1 MRTVRQSFVVL
12 AVALG
17 LALATVQAAAQPRNG
32 DEPVVVIGGEYTVA
46 AGERVEDV
54 VVIAGSALIEGEVAG
69 DAVAVMGDVTLAD
82 TARVEGDFVVV
93 VGSATIEPGA
103 VVERDLVVVASG
115 LDAPPGFRA
124 GGEQVV
130 VGGGLG
136 PADRFGAVAPWF
148 REGLLWARPFVPS
161 LPWMWALA
169 ALLALLYLAINF
181 LFDRPVRACVDVLAE
196 KPLSTGLGGLLVVL
210 LVGPVCFML
219 AVSVVGVVVIPF
231 VVCALLLGSLVG
243 RVAAARWIGGR
254 VIAEDAPGDW
264 RQGTR
269 SLLIGMALLTVA
281 YLVPVLGFVTWTTL
295 GVFGLGAVAATIVA
309 GLKKENPQRPAPAA
323 GPPEAQGESGA
334 PVDVPATAA
343 NARLPEAA
351 AAEPPPP
358 ATAPPP
364 SASDAP
370 PDLSVYPRAGFGSR
384 LGALAL
390 DVLLLGI
397 AGALLRVEGL
407 SFLFFV
413 AYHVGFWAWKGT
425 TIGGI
430 VCHLRVVRSDGTP
443 LRFTEALVR
452 GLSAIFSVAV
462 AGLGWFWMLW
472 DPDRQTWH
480 DKIAGTIV
488 VRVPT
493 SVTLP

>member
-1 MRTVRQSFVVL
+1 MRTVRHSFVVL
-12 AVALG
+12 AVTLG
-17 LALATVQAAAQPRNG
+17 MVVAASQAAAQSRG
-32 DEPVVVIGGEYTVA
+32 GEEPVVVIGDDYTLA
-46 AGERVEDV
+46 AGERVEEV
-54 VVIAGSALIEGEVAG
+54 VVISGSATVEGEVDG
-69 DAVAVMGDVTLAD
+69 DLVVVMGDVTLAG
-82 TARVEGDFVVV
+82 TGRVEGDFVVV

-103 VVERDLVVVASG
+103 VIERDLVVVAGG

-130 VGGGLG
+130 VIGGFGA
-136 PADRFGAVAPWF
+136 ADRFGAILPWF
-148 REGLLWARPFVPS
+148 REGLLLGRPFVPS

-169 ALLALLYLAINF
+169 ALLVLLYLAINF
-181 LFDRPVRACVDVLAE
+181 LFDRPVRSCVDVLAE
-196 KPLSTGLGGLLVVL
+196 KPLSTGLGGVLVVL
-210 LVGPVCFML
+210 LIGPVFFIL
-219 AVSVVGVVVIPF
+219 AVSVVGLVVIPF
-231 VVCALLLGSLVG
+231 VVCALLLASLVG
-243 RVAAARWIGGR
+243 RVAAARWIGSR
-254 VIAEDAPGDW
+254 VIAEDSPENW

-269 SLLIGMALLTVA
+269 SLLIGMALVSVA

-295 GVFGLGAVAATIVA
+295 GVFGLGAVAATVVA
-309 GLKKENPQRPAPAA
+309 GLKKENPQQPAPAA
-323 GPPEAQGESGA
+323 GQQEEPTDSAAAAAATEESPEAG
-334 PVDVPATAA
+334 
-343 NARLPEAA
+343 
-351 AAEPPPP
+351 AAEPPAP
-358 ATAPPP
+358 AAPPP
-364 SASDAP
+364 ASDAP
-370 PDLSVYPRAGFGSR
+370 ADLSVFPRAGFGSR

-390 DVLLLGI
+390 DILLLGI
-397 AGALLRVEGL
+397 AGALLHIEDGWL
-407 SFLFFV
+407 FLLIV
-413 AYHVGFWAWKGT
+413 VYHVGFWAWKGT

-430 VCHLRVVRSDGTP
+430 VCHLRVVRSDGRM

>member
-1 MRTVRQSFVVL
+1 MSAIRHSFVVL
-12 AVALG
+12 AVTLG
-17 LALATVQAAAQPRNG
+17 VAVAASQAAAQSRG
-32 DEPVVVIGGEYTVA
+32 GAEPVVVIGGDYTLA
-46 AGERVEDV
+46 AGERVEEV
-54 VVIAGSALIEGEVAG
+54 VVISGSATVEGEVDG
-69 DAVAVMGDVTLAD
+69 DLVVVMGDVTIAD
-82 TARVEGDFVVV
+82 TGRVEGDFVVV

-103 VVERDLVVVASG
+103 VIERDLVVVAGG

-130 VGGGLG
+130 VIGGLG
-136 PADRFGAVAPWF
+136 AADRFGAILPWF
-148 REGLLWARPFVPS
+148 REGLLLGRPFVPS

-169 ALLALLYLAINF
+169 ALFVLLYLAVNF
-181 LFDRPVRACVDVLAE
+181 LFDRPVRSCVDVLAE
-196 KPLSTGLGGLLVVL
+196 KPLSTGLGGVLVVL
-210 LVGPVCFML
+210 LIGPVFFIL
-219 AVSVVGVVVIPF
+219 AVSVVGLVVIPF
-231 VVCALLLGSLVG
+231 VVCALLLASLVG
-243 RVAAARWIGGR
+243 RVAAARWIGSR
-254 VIAEDAPGDW
+254 VIAEDSPENW

-269 SLLIGMALLTVA
+269 SLLIGMALVGVA

-295 GVFGLGAVAATIVA
+295 GVFGLGAVAATVVA
-309 GLKKENPQRPAPAA
+309 GLKKENPQQPAPTA
-323 GPPEAQGESGA
+323 GPPEAPTDSGS

-343 NARLPEAA
+343 DAAPPETAA
-351 AAEPPPP
+351 AAPPLPAAPPP
-358 ATAPPP
+358 AP
-364 SASDAP
+364 DAP
-370 PDLSVYPRAGFGSR
+370 PDLSIYPRAGFGSR

-397 AGALLRVEGL
+397 TGALLHIEDGWL
-407 SFLFFV
+407 FLLIV
-413 AYHVGFWAWKGT
+413 VYHVGFWAWKGT

>member
-1 MRTVRQSFVVL
+1 MSAVRQSFVVL

-17 LALATVQAAAQPRNG
+17 LALATVQAAAQSRGG
-32 DEPVVVIGGEYTVA
+32 DGPVVMLGEDYTVA

-54 VVIAGSALIEGEVAG
+54 VVIGGSATIEGEVDG
-69 DAVAVMGDVTLAD
+69 DAVAVMGDITLAG

-93 VGSATIEPGA
+93 LGSATIEPGA
-103 VVERDLVVVASG
+103 VVERDLVVVASD

-124 GGEQVV
+124 GGDQVVV
-130 VGGGLG
+130 VGGVG
-136 PADRFGAVAPWF
+136 PGNRFGAVVPWF
-148 REGLLWARPFVPS
+148 REGLLWGRPFVPS
-161 LPWMWALA
+161 LPWMWGLA
-169 ALLALLYLAINF
+169 ALFALLYLAVNF
-181 LFDRPVRACVDVLAE
+181 LFERPVRTCVDVLAE
-196 KPLSTGLGGLLVVL
+196 KPLSTGLGGVLVVL
-210 LVGPVCFML
+210 LIGPVFFIL
-219 AVSVVGVVVIPF
+219 AVSVVGLVVIPF
-231 VVCALLLGSLVG
+231 VVCALLLASLVG
-243 RVAAARWIGGR
+243 RVAAARWIGSR
-254 VIAEDAPGDW
+254 LIAEDSPENW

-269 SLLIGMALLTVA
+269 SLLIGMALVGVA

-295 GVFGLGAVAATIVA
+295 GVFGLGAVAATVVA
-309 GLKKENPQRPAPAA
+309 GLKKENPQQPAPTA
-323 GPPEAQGESGA
+323 GAPEAPADSGS

-343 NARLPEAA
+343 DAAPPETAA
-351 AAEPPPP
+351 AVPPLP
-358 ATAPPP
+358 AAPSP
-364 SASDAP
+364 ASDAP

-397 AGALLRVEGL
+397 TGALLHIEHGWM
-407 SFLFFV
+407 FLLIV
-413 AYHVGFWAWKGT
+413 VYHVGFWAWKST